1 MQVKVYICIDQT
13 KIMISSSREEK
24 ELEALHRH
32 AMMFMSKHNSERTL
46 ESVQLLQEKAKKCN
60 SLKYLGAAS
69 GIKGYVYYGL
79 NEPKLAI
86 ANFERSQSFYL
97 KKPEIFFDEI
107 KQTKNSLGVLYK
119 NIGEYKKALEVLFE
133 SVTISE
139 KYGIHNSIA
148 LNNIAGIY
156 LAQKNYEKA
165 LSNYQRAIEVES
177 AVNNPNRRQ
186 IIKYLVNIANLYNE
200 TKNYEEA
207 NKIYKKTYEFCEQHN
222 EFESLVVS
230 LKGLAILSIERE
242 DYYNSEQ
249 YLVRAIKLSEDI
261 DYKVQMVDLYLYLAE
276 VYEKTNRQTLQLDS
290 LKVALKIAQESRKSK
305 ELIVYENL
313 HDFYYANGNIQEAY
327 EVLKTIYK
335 LNKQN
340 FLKEKE
346 ENLLEMQEKF
356 ESEQK
361 DKLIQQEKAFSEM
374 LKEKNQKLAELNDDL
389 SQFNHGVSHDLKEPI
404 RLVKGRITYLQ
415 SILADKLDLKE
426 MQSLEIAQEA
436 AERMEMMLEDL
447 HRFSTLGGD
456 LKDAKD
462 VDLNEVLAIVQADLQ
477 MRIKENDAQVNVGEL
492 PIVKGY
498 KSMYVQLFQ
507 NLINNAIKF
516 RRVDVSP
523 SIKVEY
529 KQDESWHIIHVQDNG
544 VGIKQEDI
552 PQVFKLFKR
561 LKETDYREGSG
572 VGLSIVQKI
581 VKKMQGEI
589 SLASIHGSGTT
600 FIVKLPKA

>member
-1 MQVKVYICIDQT
+1 
-13 KIMISSSREEK
+13 MISSSREEK
-24 ELEALHRH
+24 ELGALHQRTLVL
-32 AMMFMSKHNSERTL
+32 MSKHNPEKTL
-46 ESVQLLQEKAKKCN
+46 DSVRVLEEKAKRWN
-60 SLKYLGAAS
+60 SLKYLGAAY

-79 NEPKLAI
+79 NEPKLAVD
-86 ANFERSQSFYL
+86 NFEKSLSFYIR
-97 KKPEIFFDEI
+97 KPEEFYNEI
-107 KQTKNSLGVLYK
+107 KQTKNSMGVLYK
-119 NIGEYKKALEVLFE
+119 NLGESKKALEILLE
-133 SVTISE
+133 SIRISE
-139 KYGIHNSIA
+139 EYNISNSIA
-148 LNNIAGIY
+148 YNNIATMY
-156 LAQKNYEKA
+156 LSQENYEKA
-165 LSNYQRAIEVES
+165 LQYYQKAIEVES
-177 AVNNPNRRQ
+177 NSPKSNRRS
-186 IIKYLVNIANLYNE
+186 IIQYLSNIAILYIKTGNLD
-200 TKNYEEA
+200 EA
-207 NKIYKKTYEFCEQHN
+207 DKIYSKTFKYCEENN
-222 EFESLVVS
+222 EFEFLVSS
-230 LKGLAILSIERE
+230 LKGLAVLFLEKE
-242 DYYNSEQ
+242 EYKNAEL
-249 YLVRAIKLSEDI
+249 YLNRAISLSTEI
-261 DYKVQMVDLYLYLAE
+261 GYEVHKVDLFLYLAD
-276 VYEKTNRQTLQLDS
+276 VYEKTSRQNLQLKS
-290 LKVALKIAQESRKSK
+290 LNSALEVAKESQKSK
-305 ELIVYENL
+305 MMLVYENL
-313 HDFYYANGNIQEAY
+313 HDFHYQNGNIKETY
-327 EVLKTIYK
+327 EVLKIMYK
-335 LNKQN
+335 QNKQN

-404 RLVKGRITYLQ
+404 RLVRGRLTYLQ

-477 MRIKENDAQVNVGEL
+477 MRIMDNDAQVNVGEL
-492 PIVKGY
+492 PVVKGY

-516 RRVDVSP
+516 RRQDLAP
-523 SIKVEY
+523 IIKVEY
-529 KQDESWHIIHVQDNG
+529 KQDENWHIIHVQDNG
-544 VGIKQEDI
+544 VGIQQQDI

-600 FIVKLPKA
+600 FMVKLPKA